1 MNFTVIVN
9 AHPESLAAH
18 SALRFCK
25 TVIADGHTLYQ
36 IFFYGEGVVNGAAK
50 ERTALNQAWAQ
61 LIGENRI
68 DAVCCVGSATAR
80 SLGSETDLAKGFTI
94 SGLGQMI
101 DGLVHSDRV
110 MTFGKR
116 VAPA

>member
-1 MNFTVIVN
+1 MKFTVIVN

-18 SALRFCK
+18 TALRFCK
-25 TVIADGHTLYQ
+25 AVIANGHTLYQ
-36 IFFYGEGVVNGAAK
+36 IFFYGEGVINGAAG
-50 ERTALNQAWAQ
+50 ERSALTQAWAQ
-61 LIGENRI
+61 LVGENQI
-68 DAVCCVGSATAR
+68 DAVCCVGSATTR
-80 SLGSETDLAKGFTI
+80 DLGSKADLAEGFTI

-116 VAPA
+116 VALA